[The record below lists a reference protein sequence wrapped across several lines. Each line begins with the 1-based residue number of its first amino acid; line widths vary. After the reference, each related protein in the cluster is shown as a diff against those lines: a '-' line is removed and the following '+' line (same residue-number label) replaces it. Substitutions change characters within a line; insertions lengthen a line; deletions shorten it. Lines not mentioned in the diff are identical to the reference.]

1 MKSCASAALVAMA
14 AAAMPKA
21 GASAAREKCVA
32 SHAMPR
38 SSILILRGGGFLSNV
53 LGGGTPVG
61 GSKNAQAEY
70 DAAVAK
76 AEQDLDEVAASF
88 PTREGWGMLGRSCWF
103 FWGAEGLIQIPLS
116 PSHYLTIS
124 LSPSSLPIF
133 LILFHIFPP
142 SLLFI
147 SSHLR
152 RGFATNHAHRH
163 ILNSSYHSPVSRR
176 LWPATTRRPLLCAS
190 TD

>member
-53 LGGGTPVG
+53 LGGGTVG

-88 PTREGWGMLGRSCWF
+88 PTREGRGMLGRTCWV
-103 FWGAEGLIQIPLS
+103 FWGG
-116 PSHYLTIS
+116 
-124 LSPSSLPIF
+124 
-133 LILFHIFPP
+133 
-142 SLLFI
+142 
-147 SSHLR
+147 
-152 RGFATNHAHRH
+152 
-163 ILNSSYHSPVSRR
+163 
-176 LWPATTRRPLLCAS
+176 
-190 TD
+190 